1 MKHNPDYAK
10 NKTADVINKKPH
22 AVPQDHWQINVNLD
36 EPHNPWGPCSG
47 KNRPST
53 HVKVNE
59 CDH

>member
-10 NKTADVINKKPH
+10 NKTADVKKKPH
-22 AVPQDHWQINVNLD
+22 AVPQDHWEMDIDLQALLD
-36 EPHNPWGPCSG
+36 PWGACSG

-53 HVKVNE
+53 HIRVNE